1 MNRLALGTVQL
12 GLPYGIANQAGQV
25 SRSEAGLM
33 LAYAESCGISIID
46 TAIAYGDSET
56 CLGAIGVKGFK
67 VVTKL
72 PSAPND
78 IDIAN
83 VRNWVHN
90 QVTASLRRLDVT
102 KLYGLLL
109 HKPGQLL
116 GRFGAPLAGALLELK
131 AQGLIDKLG
140 VSIYAPEELEAIDH
154 IFQIELVQAPFNL
167 LDRRLLTSGW
177 LGHLKERDIEVH
189 TRSAFLQGLL
199 LMPMASIPSGFEQWA
214 ELLQTWHQWLAKND
228 ISALQACLSF
238 SLSHPEI
245 NRVVVGADS
254 VVHLK
259 QIIAAVSRDI
269 ELELPN
275 LNCEDLNLIDP
286 SYWEK

>member
-1 MNRLALGTVQL
+1 
-12 GLPYGIANQAGQV
+12 
-25 SRSEAGLM
+25 
-33 LAYAESCGISIID
+33 
-46 TAIAYGDSET
+46 
-56 CLGAIGVKGFK
+56 
-67 VVTKL
+67 
-72 PSAPND
+72 
-78 IDIAN
+78 
-83 VRNWVHN
+83 
-90 QVTASLRRLDVT
+90 
-102 KLYGLLL
+102 
-109 HKPGQLL
+109 
-116 GRFGAPLAGALLELK
+116 
-131 AQGLIDKLG
+131 
-140 VSIYAPEELEAIDH
+140 
-154 IFQIELVQAPFNL
+154 
-167 LDRRLLTSGW
+167 

-214 ELLQTWHQWLAKND
+214 ELLQNWHQWLAQND

-238 SLSHPEI
+238 TLSYPEI

-269 ELELPN
+269 DLELPN